1 MSSTVDICNLALARL
16 GDEATVSSID
26 PPEGSAQ
33 AEHCERF
40 YPIALGAMLEMHNWR
55 FSTKRVPLALT
66 ASDTFEWG
74 FAYALPS
81 GMLRALKV
89 LPANANAAD
98 DTEDYDQQ
106 IDASN
111 AQIILTNCQE
121 ASLMC
126 TVSVTD
132 TTRFPP
138 LFVDALSWLLASHL
152 AGPILKGDAGKA
164 EAKACLAYFGAA
176 FSLAKVSDANQ
187 RKVQPVHTPAWIGG
201 R

>member
-1 MSSTVDICNLALARL
+1 MSSEVDICNLALARL

-40 YPIALGAMLEMHNWR
+40 YPIARDALLEMHDWR
-55 FSTKRVPLALT
+55 FATKRVTLAQT
-66 ASDTFEWG
+66 TSDTFEWG

-89 LPANANAAD
+89 LSAAASATDDSEDFEQQLDAD
-98 DTEDYDQQ
+98 D
-106 IDASN
+106 
-111 AQIILTNCQE
+111 AQIILSNCEE
-121 ASLMC
+121 ASLIY
-126 TVSVTD
+126 TVRVTD
-132 TTRFPP
+132 TTRFTP

-164 EAKACLAYFGAA
+164 ESKACLAYFGAA
-176 FSLAKVSDANQ
+176 LSQAKVSDANQ
-187 RKVQPVHTPAWIGG
+187 RKVKPTHTPGWIGA